1 MILLF
6 GFRLGR
12 FGCSDGRYSVAYM
25 FDVIGKR
32 AVLENFVLTVDN
44 VIVAVDTTRQTLEW

>member
-1 MILLF
+1 MILPF
-6 GFRLGR
+6 GIRLGR
-12 FGCSDGRYSVAYM
+12 FGSSDGRYSVAYV
-25 FDVIGKR
+25 FDAIGKK

>member
-1 MILLF
+1 MILPF

-12 FGCSDGRYSVAYM
+12 LGSSDGRYSVAYV
-25 FDVIGKR
+25 FDAIGKR